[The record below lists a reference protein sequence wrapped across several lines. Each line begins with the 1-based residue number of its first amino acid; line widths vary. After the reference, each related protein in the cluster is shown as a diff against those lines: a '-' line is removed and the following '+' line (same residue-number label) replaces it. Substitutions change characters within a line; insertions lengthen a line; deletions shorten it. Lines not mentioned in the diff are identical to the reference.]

1 MSAKIIK
8 KQDPQRELKQLLDGH
23 PIFRWCAGAF
33 AGFLTYLFFR
43 IRYEGVENMPTK
55 GPVLLVANH
64 TSLLDIPAIHCCL
77 KPFVHWVAKKEL
89 FEIRGLGWFFR
100 ICGNIAVDRDKVDLQ
115 AARSIFGALSAGRIV
130 CMFPQATRVA
140 PELILQKLP
149 RTGVAHFA
157 IKTGVPIIPIAID
170 GKFSFFH
177 KNRVVFGPAFKL
189 DADPRRRYTHA
200 ELMQFTIQI
209 MKNVYN
215 LIDIDYRPEDAALL
229 AAGLVRHPDGSLTE
243 QTEAEQA
250 AASLLGLFK
259 TGGSV

>member
-1 MSAKIIK
+1 MSEKIQK
-8 KQDPQRELKQLLDGH
+8 KNDPQKELKQLLDGH
-23 PIFRWCAGAF
+23 PIFRRAAGAL
-33 AGFLTYLFFR
+33 AGFLTYLLFR
-43 IRYEGVENMPTK
+43 IRYEGVENMPVE

-89 FEIRGLGWFFR
+89 FEIPGIGWFFR
-100 ICGNIAVDRDKVDLQ
+100 VCGNIAVDRDKVDLQ
-115 AARSIFGALSAGRIV
+115 AARGIFGALSAGRVV
-130 CMFPQATRVA
+130 CMFPQATRV
-140 PELILQKLP
+140 PQDQILQRLP

-177 KNRVVFGPAFKL
+177 KTRVVFGPAFKL
-189 DADPRRRYTHA
+189 DANPRHRYSHA
-200 ELMQFTIQI
+200 ELMTFTIQI
-209 MKNVYN
+209 MKNVYE
-215 LIDIDYRPEDAALL
+215 LIDFDYHPDDRTLL
-229 AAGLVRHPDGSLTE
+229 AAGLVRQPDGTLSE

-250 AASLLGLFK
+250 AASLLGVFK